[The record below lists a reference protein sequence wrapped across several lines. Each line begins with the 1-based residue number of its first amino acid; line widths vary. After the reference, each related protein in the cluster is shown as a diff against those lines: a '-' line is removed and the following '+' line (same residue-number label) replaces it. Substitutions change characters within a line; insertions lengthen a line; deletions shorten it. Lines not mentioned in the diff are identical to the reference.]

1 MKTLG
6 IPLEEKTASRF
17 GAQPGETNEK
27 SAGEKAQEEK
37 AAAASP
43 ETKAS
48 AEALRDLDK
57 KAAAILEGT
66 FEAPGVGP
74 INRDLARTS
83 FFIQSG
89 DAAPSETAQAALDES
104 CSQLNKNLSTW
115 RDLDSQGVPATN
127 TIIAKSSLAA
137 LPTATVMS
145 ITSTSHDAPTG
156 DACAP

>member
-1 MKTLG
+1 V
-6 IPLEEKTASRF
+6 EEKA
-17 GAQPGETNEK
+17 E
-27 SAGEKAQEEK
+27 EEK

-43 ETKAS
+43 ETKTS

-74 INRDLARTS
+74 VNRDLARTS

-89 DAAPSETAQAALDES
+89 DSAPSETAKAALDES
-104 CSQLNKNLSTW
+104 CTQLNKNLSAW
-115 RDLDSQGVPATN
+115 RDLDSQAVPTTN
-127 TIIAKSSLAA
+127 TVIAKSNLAA
-137 LPTATVMS
+137 LPTATVLS
-145 ITSTSHDAPTG
+145 ITAAPHDAANA